1 MLLHRLVRGGV
12 AELFGKKFLISVVVT
27 DPIPE
32 ERFVFEDGEG
42 STAGANANRP
52 DRTALL
58 KAQGRVPRVSLPKPI
73 CRTCPALDIRRER
86 AIRGPE
92 VTRCR

>member
-1 MLLHRLVRGGV
+1 MLLHRLVRRGG
-12 AELFGKKFLISVVVT
+12 AKLFGKKFLILIVVT

-32 ERFVFEDGEG
+32 ERVVF
-42 STAGANANRP
+42 
-52 DRTALL
+52 
-58 KAQGRVPRVSLPKPI
+58 
-73 CRTCPALDIRRER
+73 ER